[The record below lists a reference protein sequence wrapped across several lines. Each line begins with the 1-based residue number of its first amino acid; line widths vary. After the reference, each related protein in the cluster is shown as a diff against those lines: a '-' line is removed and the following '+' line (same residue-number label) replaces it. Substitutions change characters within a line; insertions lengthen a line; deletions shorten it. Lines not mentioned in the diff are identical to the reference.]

1 MDDTTGSP
9 FLTINGEPI
18 YFAEDWNTGIGGGL
32 WSTGLAMAKY
42 FELQT
47 KDLQDNIDQLSHD
60 PDGLLDVLEL
70 GSGNGF
76 LSVCLLALLKG
87 KIRNLVATDL
97 ADHLPLMTRT
107 INANSHLEI
116 DKLTVMEHR
125 WGQFSSSVD
134 SDNSIAGKVKCGI
147 QKFDLVVGSDVAYHP
162 DLYDILIQSLSQF
175 STTTSVI
182 LLGITMRDTTP
193 AFFHKL
199 CDSGFAYDRL
209 ADHLLPLEFRGNT
222 FGIFVVKKL

>member
-1 MDDTTGSP
+1 MAAAAHP

-18 YFAEDWNTGIGGGL
+18 YFAEDWDAGIGGGL

-42 FELQT
+42 FECH
-47 KDLQDNIDQLSHD
+47 KKEFDDNIQQSFD
-60 PDGLLDVLEL
+60 PPDELLDILEL

-97 ADHLPLMTRT
+97 SDHLPLMRRT
-107 INANSHLEI
+107 LNANCHLEVNRV
-116 DKLTVMEHR
+116 TVMEHK
-125 WGQFSSSVD
+125 WGQFSNSTD
-134 SDNSIAGKVKCGI
+134 GDDSIASRVKRGS
-147 QKFDLVVGSDVAYHP
+147 QNFDLIVGSDVAYHA
-162 DLYDILIQSLSQF
+162 DLYDILIRSLVQYSG
-175 STTTSVI
+175 TTSVI
-182 LLGITMRDTTP
+182 LLGVTMRDTTP
-193 AFFHKL
+193 VFFHKL
-199 CDSGFAYDRL
+199 CDNGFAYDRL

>member
-1 MDDTTGSP
+1 MEAISP
-9 FLTINGEPI
+9 FLTINSEPI
-18 YFAEDWNTGIGGGL
+18 YFAEDWDTGIGGGL

-47 KDLQDNIDQLSHD
+47 KALKADMNQLSLD

-87 KIRNLVATDL
+87 KIRNLVVTDL

-107 INANSHLEI
+107 INANSHLDI
-116 DKLTVMEHR
+116 DKVTVMEHR
-125 WGQFSSSVD
+125 WGEFSSTLD
-134 SDNSIAGKVKCGI
+134 SDNSIASRVKCGV
-147 QKFDLVVGSDVAYHP
+147 QKFNLVVGSDVAYHP
-162 DLYDILIQSLSQF
+162 TLYDILIRSLLQF
-175 STTTSVI
+175 TTTNSVI

-199 CDSGFAYDRL
+199 CNSGFAYDRL
-209 ADHLLPLEFRGNT
+209 ADHLMPLEFRGNT